1 MKQIMKKKR
10 QPDNP
15 FFRLIPIG
23 RGAICME
30 SPFRLVF
37 MLSLWISDC
46 YTDLMSD

>member
-15 FFRLIPIG
+15 FPHLIPIG
-23 RGAICME
+23 RGVICIE

-46 YTDLMSD
+46 YADLMSD

>member
-15 FFRLIPIG
+15 FPRSILIG
-23 RGAICME
+23 KGVICME